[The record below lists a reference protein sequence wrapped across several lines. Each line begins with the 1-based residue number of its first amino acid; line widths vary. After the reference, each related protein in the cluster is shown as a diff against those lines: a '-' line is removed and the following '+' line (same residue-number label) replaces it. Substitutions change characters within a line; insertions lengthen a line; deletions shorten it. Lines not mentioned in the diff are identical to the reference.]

1 MIEALRVPDYLE
13 HLRAA
18 IERIF
23 RYTEEMD
30 AAAFTR
36 NELVQDAVIRNLE
49 IIGEAS
55 RNIELADPS
64 FVSLHPEIEFG
75 SARAMRNALSHGYYK
90 VDLEVV
96 WDTVERDLLLLHDQ
110 IVEVLRGSSGST
122 NKQ

>member
-1 MIEALRVPDYLE
+1 MIDALRVPDYLE
-13 HLRAA
+13 HIQAA
-18 IERIF
+18 IERIL

-30 AAAFTR
+30 EAAFAS

-55 RNIELADPS
+55 RNIERADPS
-64 FVSLHPEIEFG
+64 FVSRHSQIEFG

-96 WDTVERDLLLLHDQ
+96 WKTVEGDLLNLHEQ
-110 IVEVLRGSSGST
+110 ILDALRGNSGST
-122 NKQ
+122 P

>member
-1 MIEALRVPDYLE
+1 MIKALRVPDYLE
-13 HLRAA
+13 HIRAA

-30 AAAFTR
+30 AAAFTD
-36 NELVQDAVIRNLE
+36 NELVQDAVIRNIE

-55 RNIELADPS
+55 RNIELADPN
-64 FVSLHPEIEFG
+64 FISLHPQMEFG

-96 WDTVERDLLLLHDQ
+96 WGTVERDLLLLHDQ
-110 IVEVLRGSSGST
+110 IVDVLRSGST
-122 NKQ
+122 DKQ